1 MLFFAIRIT
10 FIGLTCK
17 SYKFSSL
24 IYHDSGIRMME
35 FSVMAFIDYYTV
47 LGLDKTASEA
57 EVKKAYRKLAR
68 KLHPDLNPTDKNAQ
82 SKFQSIN
89 EANEVLSD
97 PVKRQKYDRFG
108 KDWEHGEAYEQERKS
123 HESRGGNQAF
133 SNDDTSDFSS
143 FFESM
148 FGSHQGRTNASRR
161 GQDLQATMQLGLKD
175 ILASKKET
183 ITVNGKQ
190 IRVTIPAGI
199 ANDQVLKLKGYGAK
213 GINGGA
219 DGDLIISFEVKDLP
233 GFERKG
239 NDLYC
244 QTNIGLYKAVLG
256 GDTTI
261 DTLNGKVKVKIRA
274 GTQNGERIRLK
285 AKGIPAYKREK
296 EMGDLYVSFQ
306 VNIPQNLSPEE
317 IALFEQLMQ
326 LD

>member
-1 MLFFAIRIT
+1 MLQ
-10 FIGLTCK
+10 
-17 SYKFSSL
+17 
-24 IYHDSGIRMME
+24 

-57 EVKKAYRKLAR
+57 DVKKAYRKLAR
-68 KLHPDLNPTDKNAQ
+68 KLHPDLNPTDKQAQ
-82 SKFQSIN
+82 TKFQAIN

-97 PVKRQKYDRFG
+97 QVKRKKYDRFG
-108 KDWEHGEAYEQERKS
+108 KDWEHGEEFEQQRRDQEA
-123 HESRGGNQAF
+123 RGGRTAF
-133 SNDDTSDFSS
+133 ANNDDSDFSS

-148 FGSHQGRTNASRR
+148 FGASQGRGNAPRT
-161 GQDLQATMQLGLKD
+161 GQDLHATMQLGLKD
-175 ILASKKET
+175 ILESHKET

-199 ANDQVLKLKGYGAK
+199 ANDQVLKLKGHGVK

-219 DGDLIISFEVKDLP
+219 DGDLIINFEVKDFP

-244 QTNIGLYKAVLG
+244 QTSISLYKAVLG

-261 DTLNGKVKVKIRA
+261 DTLNGKVKMKIRA

-285 AKGIPAYKREK
+285 GKGIPAYKKEK

-306 VNIPQNLSPEE
+306 VSIPQNLSPEQVM
-317 IALFEQLMQ
+317 LFEQLMQ
-326 LD
+326 MD

>member
-1 MLFFAIRIT
+1 MP
-10 FIGLTCK
+10 
-17 SYKFSSL
+17 
-24 IYHDSGIRMME
+24 
-35 FSVMAFIDYYTV
+35 FIDYYTV
-47 LGLDKTASEA
+47 LGLDKNASEA
-57 EVKKAYRKLAR
+57 DIKKAYRKLAR
-68 KLHPDLNPTDKNAQ
+68 KMHPDLNPTDKNAQ

-97 PVKRQKYDRFG
+97 PVKRKKYDRFG
-108 KDWEHGEAYEQERKS
+108 KDWEHGEAFEQQRKEQQQRS
-123 HESRGGNQAF
+123 TSSSFDNDGGA
-133 SNDDTSDFSS
+133 DFSS

-148 FGSHQGRTNASRR
+148 FGSNQSRGNMPR
-161 GQDLQATMQLGLKD
+161 EGQDLHATMQLGLKD
-175 ILASKKET
+175 IMESRKET

-199 ANDQVLKLKGYGAK
+199 ANDQVLKLKGFGAK

-219 DGDLIISFEVKDLP
+219 DGDLIINFDIKGIP

-244 QTNIGLYKAVLG
+244 QASIGLYKAVLG

-261 DTLNGKVKVKIRA
+261 DTLNGKVKMKIRA

-285 AKGIPAYKREK
+285 GKGIPAYKREK

-306 VNIPQNLSPEE
+306 VNIPQNLSPEQ
-317 IALFEQLMQ
+317 ILLFEQLMQ
-326 LD
+326 MD